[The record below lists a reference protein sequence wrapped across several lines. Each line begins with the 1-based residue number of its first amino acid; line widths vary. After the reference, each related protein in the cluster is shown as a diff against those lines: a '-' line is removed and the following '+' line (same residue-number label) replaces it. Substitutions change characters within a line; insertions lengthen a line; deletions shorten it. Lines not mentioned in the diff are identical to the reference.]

1 MVTKTKKIFVGGLS
15 AATTIEDLKSYFGQ
29 FGGVED
35 AMLMM
40 DKQTQRHRG
49 FGFVSFDTE
58 DTVERICDIHF
69 HEING
74 KMAEVKK
81 AQPKEVMLSA
91 NIAKAALSGALS
103 TPVGLYG
110 DLLSPY
116 PQQNLLTAAALAQ
129 RLPQTNALQSFNGGL
144 PATSNAAA
152 ANAYMPYSNLNNLGN
167 LNGNL
172 SNLSNLGGNL
182 GGNLSNLNNL
192 NNLGGNLNNLG
203 LTTAGLLSA
212 SGASTVSD
220 QLQQSAEQRN
230 LLAQYT
236 AAYGAGAPAVTP
248 TSSALLANA
257 HNAATIMNMANAL
270 IRGDNASNNHNGPQ
284 QQQQQQQ
291 SHPQQQQHHVG
302 ANGLSTSPL
311 HQRSSASPAPRA
323 LTGAN
328 ASSGYLAPNSP
339 QPGLIGNRP
348 LIQASFTNIYH
359 SQN

>member
-15 AATTIEDLKSYFGQ
+15 AATTIEDLKAYFSQ
-29 FGGVED
+29 YGGVED

-91 NIAKAALSGALS
+91 NIAKAALTGALS
-103 TPVGLYG
+103 TPVGIYS
-110 DLLSPY
+110 DLMNPF

-129 RLPQTNALQSFNGGL
+129 RLPQTNALQSYNGGI

-152 ANAYMPYSNLNNLGN
+152 AAAANAYLPYSNLNNLGN

-172 SNLSNLGGNL
+172 SNLGGNL
-182 GGNLSNLNNL
+182 GGNLS
-192 NNLGGNLNNLG
+192 NLGGNLNNLG
-203 LTTAGLLSA
+203 LTAGLLSA
-212 SGASTVSD
+212 SGPSSVSD

-230 LLAQYT
+230 LLAQY
-236 AAYGAGAPAVTP
+236 AAQYGAGAATVTP

-270 IRGDNASNNHNGPQ
+270 IRGDSASNNHNGQ
-284 QQQQQQQ
+284 TQQQQQ
-291 SHPQQQQHHVG
+291 SHSQQQQQHHG
-302 ANGLSTSPL
+302 AASGLSTSPL

-359 SQN
+359 QPN